1 MQSDLEKFVRVL
13 FELLREMRE
22 QLGVIAVVLLGMI
35 FVAGIILS
43 FVALRWIRR
52 GGLSAAARQRFF
64 AERREIERWL
74 RSH

>member
-22 QLGVIAVVLLGMI
+22 QLGAFAVVLLGVI
-35 FVAGIILS
+35 SVAGIMLS
-43 FVALRWIRR
+43 FFALRWIRR
-52 GGLSAAARQRFF
+52 GGLKAGATQRFF